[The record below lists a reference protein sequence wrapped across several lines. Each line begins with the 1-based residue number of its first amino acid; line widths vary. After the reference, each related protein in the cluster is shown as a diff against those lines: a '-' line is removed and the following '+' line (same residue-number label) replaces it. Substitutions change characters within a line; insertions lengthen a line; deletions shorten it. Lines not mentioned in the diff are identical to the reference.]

1 MGIVMASADGD
12 LREVEDYSL
21 DMAFG
26 DDENDFELTCDPAL
40 APPLRGYAYMDGT
53 EYGGT
58 VDEVETDTATGLR
71 AARGRTWHGI
81 LASRILVPDAG
92 SEHLEV
98 DGPVGDALSSL
109 IARMGLSGLFFARP
123 GGRRVSHSF
132 ERFCDGYSGLRAMM
146 RGNGLRLMMSATSDG
161 VELFAEEAAEIEG
174 EVDSERVD
182 FKATERARCTN
193 HLVCAGA
200 GEGADRTVVHL
211 YADANGE
218 VSREQTLFGADEV
231 CALYDYP
238 GADEDDLVSGG
249 ADRLKEAQ
257 GFGGLEVT
265 VPDGISACVGDLV
278 RGSDAATGADVT
290 AEVTKKVVK
299 VSDGVLTVSYE
310 VGGVSAAG
318 GSASASASGG
328 GTGHAYYAGRG
339 LTLSGWTFD
348 ADVAASDLRAVE
360 TKVEAVSPIP
370 SDYIDGLL

>member
-1 MGIVMASADGD
+1 M
-12 LREVEDYSL
+12 
-21 DMAFG
+21 
-26 DDENDFELTCDPAL
+26 
-40 APPLRGYAYMDGT
+40 
-53 EYGGT
+53 
-58 VDEVETDTATGLR
+58 
-71 AARGRTWHGI
+71 
-81 LASRILVPDAG
+81 
-92 SEHLEV
+92 
-98 DGPVGDALSSL
+98 
-109 IARMGLSGLFFARP
+109 
-123 GGRRVSHSF
+123 
-132 ERFCDGYSGLRAMM
+132 
-146 RGNGLRLMMSATSDG
+146 
-161 VELFAEEAAEIEG
+161 
-174 EVDSERVD
+174 
-182 FKATERARCTN
+182 
-193 HLVCAGA
+193 CAGA

-310 VGGVSAAG
+310 VGGASAAG